1 MKATAF
7 KLPSELVE
15 LSLQALQAGHRIKL
29 STLLKPIPSREEIEA
44 EVDRWEEYIPCFFKE
59 SLLRGR
65 NEY

>member
-7 KLPSELVE
+7 KLPFELVE

-44 EVDRWEEYIPCFFKE
+44 EADLWEEYIPYF
-59 SLLRGR
+59 
-65 NEY
+65 